1 LSRRR
6 IVLTA
11 LWLLTLVGLAV
22 RVWRASSISGSYDEE
37 IDSLIYLSQRWLQGG
52 LLYQESYLRQW
63 PIVQLLYAPA
73 AWLGSIQAHR
83 ILILVLNLL
92 GGVLLASAVRAFSR
106 AGLIQLGP
114 NSLVPLASG
123 VLLVILSQKIPG
135 GIAGSPHQFAN
146 TFLVL
151 GVYTLA
157 RGLAGAEDPH
167 GPRAWLVATGAMG
180 MMAVACFFTLIY
192 PLTLVSLLVLVHHR
206 RPGRAAGSLA
216 GGAVLATALMVLP
229 YLFVAD
235 GPSHAWAGAVAL
247 PLQWISQQ
255 IWRGADVG
263 FLFGALIRTPIA
275 GLPLW
280 LLALMPAAGV
290 VLIAQ
295 KTWNAPGRRRERL
308 LLVPGLAVVFLLEL
322 TWSFQRTDFNGHD
335 GQLVVVP
342 VVLFLASGMA
352 ALERSGRPAVR
363 RAAFSGTLI
372 LSLILFNNIFIAE
385 VFGAPSR
392 LSSRVIALEQDR
404 TMLRTYLA
412 ALPAEN
418 RGFTAPQDPALQ
430 WQLNVPATTVGIGPD
445 WSLNPQGMKASWA
458 TSVIGLPVGVAQ
470 TCSQLLQPANAHL
483 VWKRVDPEGPNTE
496 AFMRQCLS
504 QESGRWEELTQDL
517 GLRTG
522 EFKLFRR
529 KENPISV
536 AARADEPPWGSAWP
550 MAWATGHHLAADSG
564 RAWPEGLEGS
574 QQRGEL

>member
-1 LSRRR
+1 MSRQR

-22 RVWRASSISGSYDEE
+22 RVWRASTISGSYDEE
-37 IDSLIYLSQRWLQGG
+37 IDSLVYLSQRWLQGG

-73 AWLGSIQAHR
+73 AWLASIQAHR
-83 ILILVLNLL
+83 ILVMGLNLL
-92 GGVLLASAVRAFSR
+92 GGVLLASAVRKFSR

-114 NSLVPLASG
+114 KSLVPLASG
-123 VLLVILSQKIPG
+123 ILLVILSQKIPG

-151 GVYTLA
+151 AVYSLA
-157 RGLAGAEDPH
+157 RGLAGARELH
-167 GPRAWLVATGAMG
+167 GQRGWLVATGAMG

-192 PLTLVSLLVLVHHR
+192 PLTLVSVLVLVHHR
-206 RPGRAAGSLA
+206 QPGRAAGALA
-216 GGAVLATALMVLP
+216 GGAVLATALMFLP

-235 GPSHAWAGAVAL
+235 GASHAWAGAVAL

-255 IWRGADVG
+255 IWREADVG

-280 LLALMPAAGV
+280 LIALMPAAGV

-352 ALERSGRPAVR
+352 ALERSGQPAVR
-363 RAAFSGTLI
+363 RATFSGTLI
-372 LSLILFNNIFIAE
+372 LSLILFNNMFIAE

-392 LSSRVIALEQDR
+392 LSSRVMALEQDR

-412 ALPAEN
+412 ALPAED

-496 AFMRQCLS
+496 AFIRQCLS
-504 QESGRWEELTQDL
+504 QESGRWKEITQDL

-529 KENPISV
+529 KENPLSV
-536 AARADEPPWGSAWP
+536 ADPSGLTRSSARQDP
-550 MAWATGHHLAADSG
+550 
-564 RAWPEGLEGS
+564 R
-574 QQRGEL
+574 

>member
-1 LSRRR
+1 MQSRQGVPLGPLKRPIHADCALDDLQRNLSRQR

-22 RVWRASSISGSYDEE
+22 RVWRASTISGSYDEE
-37 IDSLIYLSQRWLQGG
+37 IDSLVYLSQRWLQGG

-73 AWLGSIQAHR
+73 AWLASIQAHR
-83 ILILVLNLL
+83 ILVMGLNLL
-92 GGVLLASAVRAFSR
+92 GGVLLASAVRKFSR

-114 NSLVPLASG
+114 KSLVPLASG
-123 VLLVILSQKIPG
+123 ILLVILSQKIPG

-151 GVYTLA
+151 AVYSLA
-157 RGLAGAEDPH
+157 RGLAGARELH
-167 GPRAWLVATGAMG
+167 GQRGWLVATGAMG

-192 PLTLVSLLVLVHHR
+192 PLTLVSVLVLVHHR
-206 RPGRAAGSLA
+206 QPGRAAGALA
-216 GGAVLATALMVLP
+216 GGAVLATALMFLP

-235 GPSHAWAGAVAL
+235 GASHAWAGAVAL

-255 IWRGADVG
+255 IWREADVG

-280 LLALMPAAGV
+280 LIALMPAAGV

-352 ALERSGRPAVR
+352 ALERSGQPAVR
-363 RAAFSGTLI
+363 RATFSGTLI
-372 LSLILFNNIFIAE
+372 LSLILFNNMFIAE

-392 LSSRVIALEQDR
+392 LSSRVMALEQDR

-412 ALPAEN
+412 ALPAED

-496 AFMRQCLS
+496 AFIRQCLS
-504 QESGRWEELTQDL
+504 QESGRWKEITQDL

-529 KENPISV
+529 KENPLSV
-536 AARADEPPWGSAWP
+536 ADPSGLTRSSARQDP
-550 MAWATGHHLAADSG
+550 
-564 RAWPEGLEGS
+564 R
-574 QQRGEL
+574 